1 MTTPLPIFSGI
12 ASDFVQWYDNVYALS
27 KETYAS
33 YHPCGVLAAVFPP
46 HICYADADWPHDASE
61 HPIPFDAP
69 RDAGPIP
76 IGADSTAFQIWKWKT
91 EERKSYLSEVTTLAA
106 AIRASLGPRD
116 ILRLNATT
124 TNPRGFQSIPAIQIV
139 ADMVQAHGVLSSDD
153 LDLQKL
159 ALRRPYSPHLCVEDY
174 VATMRNNFTL
184 LTRHGHPVSPADQF
198 AYLLHGIKDHP
209 DFSMATQIYLT
220 MQPTVVLRRFDGLAK
235 ALIDAH
241 PSSATA
247 PASPTAHSFS
257 GSVSKT
263 SPSSVADPVLVE
275 AIAAA
280 VLTKLNFATP
290 NKTTS
295 TAPKKDHRPTG
306 TTKALSYCWTHGPNT
321 THRSGDCRNPA
332 PGHQSDASLTNTMG
346 GRAEPWKR
354 PK

>member
-1 MTTPLPIFSGI
+1 MI
-12 ASDFVQWYDNVYALS
+12 
-27 KETYAS
+27 
-33 YHPCGVLAAVFPP
+33 
-46 HICYADADWPHDASE
+46 
-61 HPIPFDAP
+61 
-69 RDAGPIP
+69 
-76 IGADSTAFQIWKWKT
+76 
-91 EERKSYLSEVTTLAA
+91 
-106 AIRASLGPRD
+106 
-116 ILRLNATT
+116 
-124 TNPRGFQSIPAIQIV
+124 
-139 ADMVQAHGVLSSDD
+139 QAHSILSLDD
-153 LDLQKL
+153 LHNQKL
-159 ALRRPYSPHLCVEDY
+159 ALSRPYGPTIHVEDY
-174 VATMRNNFTL
+174 VANMRNNFTRL
-184 LTRHGHPVSPADQF
+184 HRHGHPVSPADQL

-220 MQPTVVLRRFDGLAK
+220 MQPTVALRRFDGLAK

-241 PSSATA
+241 PSSAPA

-257 GSVSKT
+257 GSVSNT

-280 VLTKLNFATP
+280 VLTKLTFATP
-290 NKTTS
+290 TKTTS

-332 PGHQSDASLTNTMG
+332 PGHQSDASFTNTMG